1 MENAE
6 KIRNFLASEDSVFVH
21 YPNGNLIDEHLS
33 NDFIDFSIKNNAT
46 TSSRVVIF
54 DGGYD
59 TRRVSKV
66 FNGIEYWN
74 HDFTGRLPIM
84 SNVPPNL
91 NLDMIELNDDF
102 TQINRFTG
110 INARAVLTNSVCLKQ
125 QDVGIYNGNFISVGS
140 RKSLD
145 LLRQMPKFGALRIA
159 EIEIQTTNINQFSR
173 KIGFFK
179 ASPFK
184 KYETAEIKLERF
196 NKPEASSVSKK
207 IIIDTKIIIAP
218 NTLMYIDV
226 ESQTEITVTMK
237 ISAYFDTEKALKE
250 IIKPQL
256 LNNYLNK

>member
-21 YPNGNLIDEHLS
+21 YPNENLIDEHLS
-33 NDFIDFSIKNNAT
+33 NDFIDFSIKNDAL

-74 HDFTGRLPIM
+74 HNFTDRLPIN
-84 SNVPPNL
+84 SFGAINP
-91 NLDMIELNDDF
+91 NLDMVELNDDF
-102 TQINRFTG
+102 TLINRFTG
-110 INARAVLTNSVCLKQ
+110 INATAVLTNTVFSEQ
-125 QDVGIYNGNFISVGS
+125 NVGISNGHLIQAGS
-140 RKSLD
+140 LKSLD

-159 EIEIQTTNINQFSR
+159 EMEIQTTNVNQFSR

-184 KYETAEIKLERF
+184 KYETVEIKLERF

-207 IIIDTKIIIAP
+207 IIIDTKVIIAP

-226 ESQTEITVTMK
+226 EPQTAITVTMK